1 MNGMP
6 STPSQKSI
14 DVCRSAPTIV
24 MWWTPWLWILRMRA
38 SLDRRPSCQDPY
50 FFLSVALRLLPMV
63 AAMRCRLAGVIA
75 GAVVLAMLVAG
86 PAYASKG
93 AYFGTAVEP
102 TAGQNDYEALMALER
117 VVGRH
122 FHVLRLYRALNNT
135 TLRGA
140 AAQEMKS
147 RGQPMY
153 LNITSEMGRRCVSWR
168 SVAAGRYN
176 SQLHSIARQVR
187 RYHYKVYF
195 SWNHEMQGNCSTGT
209 AADYRA
215 SYKKVRKVFKKER
228 VTNAVWVWVVAAGNM
243 NHDPAKAARYLP
255 RHVDLIGVDGYNRAG
270 EWRSVKEI
278 FAAAH
283 RFAANRGIRLFIGE
297 VGCAEDPSD
306 STAKARWISKAF
318 DTFKKWNVAGVV
330 WTEHAA
336 QHGQL
341 PR

>member
-1 MNGMP
+1 
-6 STPSQKSI
+6 
-14 DVCRSAPTIV
+14 
-24 MWWTPWLWILRMRA
+24 
-38 SLDRRPSCQDPY
+38 
-50 FFLSVALRLLPMV
+50 
-63 AAMRCRLAGVIA
+63 
-75 GAVVLAMLVAG
+75 MLVAV
-86 PAYASKG
+86 PAYATKG

-102 TAGQNDYEALMALER
+102 TAGQNDYQALMALER

-147 RGQPMY
+147 RGQRMY
-153 LNITSEMGRRCVSWR
+153 LNITSEMGRQCVSWR

-176 SQLHSIARQVR
+176 RQLHSIARQVK

-215 SYKKVRKVFKKER
+215 SYKRVRKVFKKER

-283 RFAANRGIRLFIGE
+283 RFAAKRGIRLFIGE
-297 VGCAEDPSD
+297 VGCAEDPAD

-318 DTFKKWNVAGVV
+318 ETFKAWNVAAVV
-330 WTEHAA
+330 WTNMPRSTGNYRVDTSSAA
-336 QHGQL
+336 LAAYKQAGEMSFYK
-341 PR
+341 R